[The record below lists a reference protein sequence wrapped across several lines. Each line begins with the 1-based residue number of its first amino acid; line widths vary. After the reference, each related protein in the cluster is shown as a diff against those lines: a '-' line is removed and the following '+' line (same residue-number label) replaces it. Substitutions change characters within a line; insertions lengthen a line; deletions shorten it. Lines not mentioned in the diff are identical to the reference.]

1 MKFFNKKAFTLIEIL
16 VVIFILSIIVAI
28 VAQFLFTGFKST
40 TFNEESESAIEYARD
55 GVDEMTKIIRAANY
69 SENGDYVL
77 SIIDP
82 QIIEFYSDP
91 DFDYIMEKVK
101 YYLDG
106 AQLKRS
112 VIEPGV
118 SNLYNETPT
127 IKVIAD
133 YVNNLSSPIFK
144 YYDSSLNETNTINN
158 VRSVGVSLKINITPQ
173 RAPNDYILESD
184 VQLRNLKDN

>member
-133 YVNNLSSPIFK
+133 YVNNLSSPIFQ

>member
-1 MKFFNKKAFTLIEIL
+1 MKFFDKKAFTLIEIL
-16 VVIFILSIIVAI
+16 VVIFILSIIVVI
-28 VAQFLFTGFKST
+28 VSQFLFTGFKST

-55 GVDEMTKIIRAANY
+55 GVDEMTRIIRAANY

-82 QIIEFYSDP
+82 QTIEFYSDP
-91 DFDYIMEKVK
+91 DFDYIMERVK

-106 AQLKRS
+106 VQLKRS
-112 VIEPGV
+112 IIEPGV

-144 YYDSSLNETNTINN
+144 YYDSALNETTTMNN
-158 VRSVGVSLKINITPQ
+158 VRSVGFSLKINITPQ